1 MVVAG
6 TLPSLLPVMLTR
18 GGSTNT
24 SPGPTDTGSRPS
36 RRRVNRRLAEL
47 EHQVG
52 LRLVHR
58 HPTGYRLTE
67 MGEQLLPS

>member
-1 MVVAG
+1 
-6 TLPSLLPVMLTR
+6 
-18 GGSTNT
+18 
-24 SPGPTDTGSRPS
+24 
-36 RRRVNRRLAEL
+36 VNRRLAEL